1 MCPFSSKTPWKF
13 EMFPFYPS
21 EISMDGFNFM
31 TSFWNFVI
39 VLRNT
44 PQGTK
49 SIFICKVKKMLY
61 TENKYYDNNLKT
73 RETQIAKIQPIE
85 IVNRHVC

>member
-1 MCPFSSKTPWKF
+1 
-13 EMFPFYPS
+13 
-21 EISMDGFNFM
+21 MDGFTFM
-31 TSFWNFVI
+31 TGFWNFVI

-49 SIFICKVKKMLY
+49 SIFIFKVKQILY
-61 TENKYYDNNLKT
+61 TENKYDANNLKT
-73 RETQIAKIQPIE
+73 RETQTAKIQRIE

>member
-1 MCPFSSKTPWKF
+1 
-13 EMFPFYPS
+13 MFPFYPS
-21 EISMDGFNFM
+21 EISMDGFTFM
-31 TSFWNFVI
+31 TGFWNFVI

-49 SIFICKVKKMLY
+49 SIFIFKVKQMLY
-61 TENKYYDNNLKT
+61 TENKYYDNKFYNNNLKT
-73 RETQIAKIQPIE
+73 RETQIAKIQRIE